1 MKNVIKGLLVLAVV
15 ASAAGCSTVADF
27 NARSQALYQANPAKY
42 DSMPNSDQGN
52 EYFKPN
58 PQFQVQGS

>member
-1 MKNVIKGLLVLAVV
+1 MKNVFKGLLVLAVV
-15 ASAAGCSTVADF
+15 ASAAGCSTVSDF
-27 NARSQALYQANPAKY
+27 NARGQALYNANPAKY
-42 DSMPNSDQGN
+42 DTMSTSDKGN